1 MTAAGLVASSL
12 RDYAPL
18 RAFGTYNLFGLWKA
32 VMARLVLW
40 ELCLFFYSPSRA
52 SKRRGTMPRLGLGSA
67 GGPKD
72 RPKVR
77 ARLASSLARNHLKS
91 YPCPKNINF
100 LWNQGFLIILA
111 MLLQILTGILLGLHY
126 SSEMNYAYYS
136 IMHIVREVYF
146 GWCFRYTHSSG
157 ASFIFIFIFL
167 HIGRA
172 LYYASYLYI
181 SNAWITGIVLFTILM
196 GTAFMGYVLPWGQM
210 SFWGCTVITNLLS
223 PIPCLVPWI
232 CGGFFVSY
240 PSLSRFYTF
249 HFILPFIIYIVIFV
263 HIFYLHQV
271 SSNNPL
277 GSHINNPIPFFPFF
291 IVKDLYSFFLVALL
305 SLLEIFYGF
314 ISLSH
319 PDNAFEVSVLVTPLH
334 IVPEWY
340 FSIIAEG
347 I

>member
-1 MTAAGLVASSL
+1 
-12 RDYAPL
+12 
-18 RAFGTYNLFGLWKA
+18 
-32 VMARLVLW
+32 
-40 ELCLFFYSPSRA
+40 
-52 SKRRGTMPRLGLGSA
+52 
-67 GGPKD
+67 
-72 RPKVR
+72 
-77 ARLASSLARNHLKS
+77 
-91 YPCPKNINF
+91 
-100 LWNQGFLIILA
+100 

-146 GWCFRYTHSSG
+146 GWCLRYTHSSG

-181 SNAWITGIVLFTILM
+181 ANAWITGIVLFTILM

-240 PSLSRFYTF
+240 PSLSRFFIF

-277 GSHINNPIPFFPFF
+277 GSDINNPIAFFPFF

-340 FSIIAEG
+340 FLEFYMILKAMPNKNAGFMIMFSSIFYIFMKAEPKG
-347 I
+347 LNLICLLFIGHLSKLSVFYIIFYFLWIGAQLPQEQFISYGRFLLFLLMLYYDERNIIPSVGSK